1 MLDEYFKRGYNYE
14 FAHYLHKSRNISFKI
29 NTTLNSKS
37 EKILITKYFLN
48 QNHVLQRNI
57 V

>member
-1 MLDEYFKRGYNYE
+1 MLEYFKREHNCE

-37 EKILITKYFLN
+37 EKILKYC
-48 QNHVLQRNI
+48 
-57 V
+57 